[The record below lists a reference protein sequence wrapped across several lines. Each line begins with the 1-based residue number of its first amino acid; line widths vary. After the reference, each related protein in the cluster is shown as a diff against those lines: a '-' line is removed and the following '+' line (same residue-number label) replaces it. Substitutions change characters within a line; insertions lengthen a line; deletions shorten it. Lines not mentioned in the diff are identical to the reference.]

1 MAEEN
6 AANLLARREFD
17 RAIPLLESDLTKYP
31 ANPRIRLQLADALA
45 GAGRVEEALDQ
56 YERTAAFYDDSE
68 LIVQSIAVR
77 KKAEKLRAVSE
88 PPKPPAPPRQMPDS
102 PLFERLSAE
111 ERQALATEMVHC
123 EYAEGDIVI
132 TEGEKGSSL
141 YVVASGE
148 VKVYTKGPKGES
160 ILLATLGEGEFFG
173 EVSVLTGRPRTATI
187 TAARPS
193 ELLRLDKERLDE
205 LVRRFPHVR
214 TVLEEFYERRA
225 SRTVEAMIEQMKKGD
240 R

>member
-17 RAIPLLESDLTKYP
+17 RAIPLLESDLGKYP

-56 YERTAAFYDDSE
+56 YERTAAFYDENE
-68 LIVQSIAVR
+68 LIVQSISVR
-77 KKAEKLRAVSE
+77 KKAEKLRASNA
-88 PPKPPAPPRQMPDS
+88 PPELPAPVRPMPDS
-102 PLFERLSAE
+102 PLFERLSEE
-111 ERQALATEMVHC
+111 ERQAVAAEIEYC

-132 TEGEKGSSL
+132 TEGEDGSSL

-173 EVSVLTGRPRTATI
+173 EVSVLTGKPRTATI

-193 ELLRLDKERLDE
+193 ELLRLDKERLDD
-205 LVRRFPHVR
+205 LVKRFPHVR
-214 TVLEEFYERRA
+214 TVLEDFYERRA